1 MALLRQEESLIIN
14 ELALQIGGGEVHW
27 NTGPQETRH
36 HPPHHSL
43 IVIMRVGVVVV
54 AVLVVLC
61 LVAGSTCVSAL
72 FEPKA
77 TLAGSVVCS

>member
-1 MALLRQEESLIIN
+1 MNWHCKLGEGRF
-14 ELALQIGGGEVHW
+14 IGIQDH
-27 NTGPQETRH
+27 TQETRH

-61 LVAGSTCVSAL
+61 LVAGSTCVNAL

-77 TLAGSVVCS
+77 TLAGSVACS